1 MRAFKVISTAVLSF
15 LMWACVA
22 AAQQAAPPVV
32 PTQLPKTV
40 EKCECLAKDCEK
52 QAQEAEKN
60 GDGKKS
66 KLLCECA
73 HHARKKAAALA
84 AADNEGISFAEK
96 GYSQAAKFLTD
107 PSIENASEEA
117 RAKHDDGYCSQ
128 CGQLMIKKISVR
140 MKKVQPDQKGG
151 GSADGAPHSQ

>member
-1 MRAFKVISTAVLSF
+1 MRAFKVISAAILSF

-22 AAQQAAPPVV
+22 AAQQAAPPI

-40 EKCECLAKDCEK
+40 EKCEFLAKDCEK
-52 QAQEAEKN
+52 QATEAEKN
-60 GDGKKS
+60 GDGKRS

-73 HHARKKAAALA
+73 QHARKKAEALA

-151 GSADGAPHSQ
+151 ESTVDSPSSSK